1 MRLTSLAHWNCSI
14 AKTLD
19 VVGEWWTLLILR
31 DAFGGTRRFDD
42 FQASLGLAR
51 SVLTARLEKLTDH
64 GILERRAYTQHPPRY
79 EYHLTEKG
87 RALFPVGTALLTW
100 GDQWA
105 PTPGGPPVLLVHGT
119 HDPVVPIA
127 ALHTAQSELKRLC
140 IAVSTHISS
149 GVGHS
154 VDPVGLRIGCD
165 FVSQALIPKA

>member
-1 MRLTSLAHWNCSI
+1 MKLTSLADWNCSI

-87 RALFPVGTALLTW
+87 RALYPVTTALLTW

-105 PTPGGPPVLLVHGT
+105 PTPGGPPVLLVHDTCGNITTPVLTCPHCHAEVTAANT
-119 HDPVVPIA
+119 HGQPGPGSNQPAVASA
-127 ALHTAQSELKRLC
+127 AE
-140 IAVSTHISS
+140 
-149 GVGHS
+149 
-154 VDPVGLRIGCD
+154 
-165 FVSQALIPKA
+165 

>member
-1 MRLTSLAHWNCSI
+1 MRLTSLADWNCSI

-87 RALFPVGTALLTW
+87 RALFPVTTALLTW

-105 PTPGGPPVLLVHGT
+105 PTPGGPPVLLVHDTCGNITAPVLTCPHCHAEVTAANT
-119 HDPVVPIA
+119 HGQPGPGSS
-127 ALHTAQSELKRLC
+127 QP
-140 IAVSTHISS
+140 AVA
-149 GVGHS
+149 GAGE
-154 VDPVGLRIGCD
+154 
-165 FVSQALIPKA
+165 

>member
-1 MRLTSLAHWNCSI
+1 MKLTSLADWNCSI

-79 EYHLTEKG
+79 EDHLTEK
-87 RALFPVGTALLTW
+87 RPARFPVTTTLLTS
-100 GDQWA
+100 GDQCRR
-105 PTPGGPPVLLVHGT
+105 PP
-119 HDPVVPIA
+119 
-127 ALHTAQSELKRLC
+127 
-140 IAVSTHISS
+140 
-149 GVGHS
+149 
-154 VDPVGLRIGCD
+154 
-165 FVSQALIPKA
+165 

>member
-1 MRLTSLAHWNCSI
+1 MKLTSLADWNCSI

-51 SVLTARLEKLTDH
+51 SVLTARLQKLTDH

-87 RALFPVGTALLTW
+87 RALYPVGTALLTW

-105 PTPGGPPVLLVHGT
+105 PTPGGPPVLLVHDTCGNIT
-119 HDPVVPIA
+119 APVLTCPHCHTGECDRVSCRPRSPIPE
-127 ALHTAQSELKRLC
+127 HPSLC
-140 IAVSTHISS
+140 RAGRTVQ
-149 GVGHS
+149 
-154 VDPVGLRIGCD
+154 PPQRRR
-165 FVSQALIPKA
+165 F